1 MRVLFL
7 GFSYLIQWCHKSTLL
22 LSYWVE
28 IDLSVYILF
37 ILYITI
43 LIMTTDFIT
52 AMKESIKLHLPV
64 ELHEKA
70 AQFTIPIEFIE
81 KMSWLIILILN
92 SRSMSDASEKQSWF
106 NLLPLM
112 TDDQIAKL
120 NDILTREKQ
129 KLDEIEK
136 KYEDKK
142 LEIKKKY
149 LMRRQNMWYIKKME
163 DMKAAEE
170 QVSSKEQQE
179 ADALLENL

>member
-1 MRVLFL
+1 MP
-7 GFSYLIQWCHKSTLL
+7 
-22 LSYWVE
+22 
-28 IDLSVYILF
+28 
-37 ILYITI
+37 
-43 LIMTTDFIT
+43 TDFMT
-52 AMKESIKLHLPV
+52 AMKEAVQKYLAP
-64 ELHEKA
+64 EFHEKA
-70 AQFTIPIEFIE
+70 LAFTMPIEFIE
-81 KMSWLIILILN
+81 KMPALISLILN

-149 LMRRQNMWYIKKME
+149 LLKRQNMWYIKKME
-163 DMKAAEE
+163 DIKTAESA
-170 QVSSKEQQE
+170 VSSQEQQE
-179 ADALLENL
+179 ADALLQNL